1 MTSEHTRAAV
11 TSGTRRATDANR
23 HFWLQALIWT
33 IAIASIS
40 LRATPAYADGFFPTE
55 YRAMES
61 IGKHDDV
68 SHYAL
73 VFHGRPPRRLF
84 AERMELSIGTL
95 SAADADR
102 WFVSYG
108 AVWRLPRRWMPFVR
122 DAVHLDFGFSPT
134 WIAGSTVNGRDLGG
148 NLHFTSSLSVG
159 GYLNARRTLELSAR
173 IQHTSNGGLNNVNPG
188 LDMLGL
194 SLAYRTR

>member
-1 MTSEHTRAAV
+1 
-11 TSGTRRATDANR
+11 
-23 HFWLQALIWT
+23 
-33 IAIASIS
+33 
-40 LRATPAYADGFFPTE
+40 
-55 YRAMES
+55 MES

-73 VFHGRPPRRLF
+73 VFHGRPPRRLL

-95 SAADADR
+95 SGADENR

-108 AVWRLPRRWMPFVR
+108 AVWRVPRRFLPIVGNNLY
-122 DAVHLDFGFSPT
+122 VDFGFSPT

-159 GYLNARRTLELSAR
+159 TYLNARRTLGLSAR
-173 IQHTSNGGLNNVNPG
+173 IQHTSNGGLDSTNPG
-188 LDMLGL
+188 LDMAGL
-194 SLAYRTR
+194 NLVYRTR